1 MSMTYEQWNNVVRGV
16 ANKYTK
22 IVTKLNLPN
31 TVMLTFRKDAS
42 KQLSIQTFNKLFKG
56 LELSVE
62 VVIKDKDGNEV
73 DAAQFEQIVR
83 EKVENT
89 NKKTLATIAGVSANK
104 EAESTPSD
112 DMPSVDGINESNSDE
127 VETDENN
134 DQQLAAPAEVE
145 MDLSDIFED
154 RG

>member
-73 DAAQFEQIVR
+73 DAVQFEQIVK

-104 EAESTPSD
+104 EAESTPGD